1 MPVAR
6 PETTERKFEG
16 RFVLFVWERFAS
28 NSGYYS
34 NFAEVIR
41 LSNTTSISVIR
52 RLTQQ
57 FSCHGV
63 PDIVVT
69 GNGPQFSCQE
79 FCEFAKEWQFH
90 LTASSPGYL
99 QSNGKAENAIKTVK
113 KLFKR
118 VYQSQSDLW
127 LALLAF
133 RNTPTETLQASLAQ
147 MLFGRCTKTSLSTN
161 EQLRPH
167 IPARIEQKQQTA
179 KAKQATTYNR
189 AARDLSEL
197 LPGQTVR
204 IQLFESGEW
213 KKTVVS
219 KVLSNRS
226 YKVTTK
232 QGSSVYRRN
241 RHHLRHSNETS
252 PASTITSLASEDVE
266 LEQPLIVT
274 TSSLQTSTPTRIQPT
289 TVNSEVKGNVHG

>member
-1 MPVAR
+1 M
-6 PETTERKFEG
+6 
-16 RFVLFVWERFAS
+16 
-28 NSGYYS
+28 
-34 NFAEVIR
+34 
-41 LSNTTSISVIR
+41 
-52 RLTQQ
+52 
-57 FSCHGV
+57 
-63 PDIVVT
+63 
-69 GNGPQFSCQE
+69 
-79 FCEFAKEWQFH
+79 
-90 LTASSPGYL
+90 
-99 QSNGKAENAIKTVK
+99 
-113 KLFKR
+113 
-118 VYQSQSDLW
+118 YQSQSDLL

-133 RNTPTETLQASLAQ
+133 RNTPTKTLQASLAQ

-161 EQLRPH
+161 EQLLRPH

-197 LPGQTVR
+197 LPGQTVH
-204 IQLFESGEW
+204 IQLFKSGEW

-226 YKVTTK
+226 YKVITK
-232 QGSSVYRRN
+232 QGSVYRRN

-252 PASTITSLASEDVE
+252 PASTIVPLASEDVE

-289 TVNSEVKGNVHG
+289 TMNSEVKGNVHG